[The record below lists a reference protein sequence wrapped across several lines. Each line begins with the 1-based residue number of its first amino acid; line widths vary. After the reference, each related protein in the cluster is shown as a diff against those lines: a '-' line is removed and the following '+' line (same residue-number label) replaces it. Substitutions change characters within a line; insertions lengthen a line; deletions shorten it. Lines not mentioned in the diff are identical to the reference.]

1 MDYKTKE
8 LAKLSGISIRTLHY
22 YDQIGL
28 LSPTKRTEGNYRI
41 YNESDVDMLQ
51 QILFLK
57 EMGLKL
63 QQIRVLIKNLN
74 TDKRLKILET
84 HLETL
89 NHELERKKLLIEN
102 VKKTIKELKGEKKMT
117 NNEKFEGLKKDL
129 IKQNSIKYKDEVVSN
144 WGEYKY
150 NASIDSIKSM
160 TVETFQKFQK
170 LESDIIEMLIEIK
183 KNYDE
188 TLEKKVAQTHQDWI
202 KLAWGVNYTKKLHLE
217 VSDFYIQ
224 DERFKHY
231 YEKHGEGLARILRD
245 AIYKYLD
252 N

>member
-1 MDYKTKE
+1 MYLSKNSKGKIIERPQHMYLRVALWVTKSFE
-8 LAKLSGISIRTLHY
+8 QAVEYYNSLSKQLISHY
-22 YDQIGL
+22 NRLVNIHAAY
-28 LSPTKRTEGNYRI
+28 
-41 YNESDVDMLQ
+41 
-51 QILFLK
+51 
-57 EMGLKL
+57 MGSVREK
-63 QQIRVLIKNLN
+63 
-74 TDKRLKILET
+74 
-84 HLETL
+84 
-89 NHELERKKLLIEN
+89 IEN
-102 VKKTIKELKGEKKMT
+102 TLLNAYTSKFNLENITAYSKTIKELKGDKKMT